1 MIDKNVL
8 NKLILEGK
16 TVKECS
22 LLLGVSPTT
31 IKRYRKEYGLSNN
44 IILRKYKCER
54 CENIVEIS
62 SIKEK
67 DKVYCSRSCSSNK
80 YSEFY
85 DSGKFSISKFISG
98 RWELYSYLYGLYL
111 GDGCVYLHKKGVYG
125 LMIAL
130 DMKYPKLINEVY
142 ESLSTFHNNKVQTR
156 IRYVN
161 CCNLTIY
168 GKYINVL
175 FPKFGIG
182 NKYKNMV
189 FITKELQDNLCYKSL
204 LKGLFQSDGSYYYD
218 NYNDKYFYNFTNMS
232 VDIINIFIMCLN
244 NLDIKYTL
252 NIKKNNVYV
261 VYIRRI
267 NEVEKMMKIVGIK
280 K

>member
-1 MIDKNVL
+1 M
-8 NKLILEGK
+8 
-16 TVKECS
+16 
-22 LLLGVSPTT
+22 
-31 IKRYRKEYGLSNN
+31 
-44 IILRKYKCER
+44 
-54 CENIVEIS
+54 
-62 SIKEK
+62 
-67 DKVYCSRSCSSNK
+67 
-80 YSEFY
+80 FY
-85 DSGKFSISKFISG
+85 F
-98 RWELYSYLYGLYL
+98 
-111 GDGCVYLHKKGVYG
+111 
-125 LMIAL
+125 
-130 DMKYPKLINEVY
+130 
-142 ESLSTFHNNKVQTR
+142 
-156 IRYVN
+156 YVN

-182 NKYKNMV
+182 NKYKNIV
-189 FITKELQDNLCYKSL
+189 FINKELQDNLCYKSL